1 MNTSVS
7 EIDVAEL
14 TAHKAVARLRRG
26 DLGAR
31 DYAEALLARCELHK
45 EINAFISL
53 DASSVLDQAER
64 ADERYRRGESP
75 GRLHG
80 LPVAIKDNINTADAA
95 TTCGTPALKKHRPK
109 KNARVVQALLDDG
122 AILFGKT
129 NLHELGCG
137 ITSNNGEFGP
147 VRNPYDRTRIPGGS
161 SGGTAA
167 ALAARLVPCGLGT
180 STGSSVR
187 LPAALCGII
196 GFRPSKGRYP
206 AEGLVPISP
215 TRDTA
220 GPMARSVADVILLDG
235 VITDGPTQLE
245 PARLE
250 GLKLGVARAY
260 FYDNLDPEVAA
271 AMERVLERLSSYGIQ
286 LIDVDLSGIDAV
298 NRPASL
304 PIADYEIV
312 PNLNAYLAEHSTG
325 LDFAAVVAQTA
336 SPDVEE
342 WLTNL
347 MGEGAISETVYRKAI
362 DELRP
367 RLQRMYRD
375 CFARY
380 DVRGLVFPTTPL
392 PAALIGE
399 DKTVRLNGSDLPT
412 FEAFTHNTDPT
423 SIAAIPGLSLPI
435 GLTSSGLPVAME
447 IDGAAGT
454 DLELLSIALAIES
467 QEPKMPAPYWGD
479 HDVDP

>member
-1 MNTSVS
+1 MNNSPTK
-7 EIDVAEL
+7 IDVADL
-14 TAHKAVARLRRG
+14 TARDAVERLRHG
-26 DLGAR
+26 DLRAG
-31 DYAEALLARCELHK
+31 DYAEALLGRCELHK
-45 EINAFISL
+45 ELNAFISL
-53 DASSVLDQAER
+53 DASFVLDQAQR
-64 ADERYRRGESP
+64 ADELYRRGESR

-109 KNARVVQALLDDG
+109 KNARVVQALLDAG

-147 VRNPYDRTRIPGGS
+147 VRNPYDRTRIAGGS

-167 ALAARLVPCGLGT
+167 ALAARLVPSGLGT

-187 LPAALCGII
+187 LPSALCGII
-196 GFRPSKGRYP
+196 GFRPSTGRYP
-206 AEGLVPISP
+206 TEGLVPISP

-220 GPMARSVADVILLDG
+220 GTMARSVADLILLDG
-235 VITDGPTQLE
+235 VITGGPIQLD

-250 GLKLGVARAY
+250 GLRLGVPRDY

-271 AMERVLERLSSYGIQ
+271 AMERVLERLSSHGIQ
-286 LIDVDLSGIDAV
+286 MIDVDLGGIDAV

-312 PNLNAYLAEHSTG
+312 PNLNAYLAAHSTG
-325 LDFAAVVAQTA
+325 LDFAAVVAQVA

-347 MGEGAISETVYRKAI
+347 MGEGAISQTVYRKAI

-399 DKTVRLNGSDLPT
+399 DKTVRLNGRDLPT

-423 SIAAIPGLSLPI
+423 SIAGTPGLSLPI
-435 GLTSSGLPVAME
+435 GLTSSGLPIGME
-447 IDGAAGT
+447 IDGAAGA
-454 DLELLSIALAIES
+454 DLELLSIALAIEAHES
-467 QEPKMPAPYWGD
+467 NLPAPS
-479 HDVDP
+479 